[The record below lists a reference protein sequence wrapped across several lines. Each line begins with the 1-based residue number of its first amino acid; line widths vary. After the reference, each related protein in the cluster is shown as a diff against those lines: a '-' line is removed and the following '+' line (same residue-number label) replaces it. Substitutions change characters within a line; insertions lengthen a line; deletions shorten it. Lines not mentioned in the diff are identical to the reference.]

1 MLYIGIDISKNKL
14 NTAFLKEGVWQ
25 QEEISNKTQSIQKW
39 IKGLGDEAIHLVFE
53 ATGSYGAKL
62 LYLLNLHGKRFTLI
76 NPSQSQGFARVK
88 NNQNQTDA
96 RDAVLLAEYGAQIKP
111 EPSLVAGEKW
121 EKLRQTRRALRQ
133 LKKYERMI
141 GNQLHALAQFPFQDA
156 TVKDALDEMLHT
168 TQKQIKLLETSLCDL
183 TGDEMNQMIG
193 KLTTINGI
201 GPVTARELI
210 IATNG
215 FEHFENAKQVAK
227 FIGISPATK
236 SSGTSVRKKGKI
248 SRSGDSSIRGTLYMA
263 AISAKGCN
271 KACEEIYKRLK
282 DKGKSTKEALV
293 AVAHKLIRQA
303 FAVAKSMKDFDNN
316 YYLKF
321 QRT

>member
-14 NTAFLKEGVWQ
+14 HIAFFKDGVWQ
-25 QEEISNKTQSIQKW
+25 KQEISNKTQSIQKW
-39 IKGLGDEAIHLVFE
+39 IKGLGDEVIHLIFE

-62 LYLLNLHGKRFTLI
+62 LYLLHLNEKRFTLI

-96 RDAVLLAEYGAQIKP
+96 RDAVLLAQYGAEIKP
-111 EPSLVAGEKW
+111 EPSLVANEQW
-121 EKLRQTRRALRQ
+121 EKLRQTRRVLRQ
-133 LKKYERMI
+133 MKKYERML
-141 GNQLHALAQFPFQDA
+141 GNQLHALAQLPFQEA
-156 TVKDALDEMLHT
+156 TAKDALDQMLSAA
-168 TQKQIKLLETSLCDL
+168 QKQIKLLEASLCDL
-183 TGDEMNQMIG
+183 TDDEMNQMVQ

-215 FEHFENAKQVAK
+215 FEHFEKAKQVAK
-227 FIGISPATK
+227 FIGVSPTTK

-248 SRSGDSSIRGTLYMA
+248 SRSGDAGIRGILYMA
-263 AISAKGCN
+263 AISAKRCN
-271 KACEEIYKRLK
+271 KACQEIYKRLK
-282 DKGKSTKEALV
+282 DKGKSTKQALV
-293 AVAHKLIRQA
+293 AVAHKLLRQA
-303 FAVAKSMKDFDNN
+303 FAVAKSMKDFDND

-321 QRT
+321 QRI